1 MDCSNPAITKA
12 MSEGVRLHTV
22 PRMPRILL
30 AACGCIDALK
40 FRLLCQEFSG
50 WAKISVVFTKSSLRF
65 IDTESL
71 FPKGL
76 NVYRSNSAN
85 ELLQWADIMVIAPL
99 SAHTLAKIVGGICD
113 DLLTRIVQAWDRKKP
128 FYVAPSMHL
137 FMWKNPFT
145 ERHLK
150 CIEEEHDITIITRK
164 ERGSMTVIEPQED
177 EDKGEECEIGAM
189 VEPSEIS
196 YTVKIAHE
204 IILTY
209 YPC

>member
-1 MDCSNPAITKA
+1 MFPLWFLALIDVLADGWKLRYGYILKNSGQGTNHDYCWNLRVMDCSNPAITKA

-99 SAHTLAKIVGGICD
+99 SAHTLAKVI
-113 DLLTRIVQAWDRKKP
+113 KP
-128 FYVAPSMHL
+128 LKLCRFWL
-137 FMWKNPFT
+137 FLST
-145 ERHLK
+145 L
-150 CIEEEHDITIITRK
+150 
-164 ERGSMTVIEPQED
+164 
-177 EDKGEECEIGAM
+177 
-189 VEPSEIS
+189 S
-196 YTVKIAHE
+196 YDW
-204 IILTY
+204 
-209 YPC
+209 